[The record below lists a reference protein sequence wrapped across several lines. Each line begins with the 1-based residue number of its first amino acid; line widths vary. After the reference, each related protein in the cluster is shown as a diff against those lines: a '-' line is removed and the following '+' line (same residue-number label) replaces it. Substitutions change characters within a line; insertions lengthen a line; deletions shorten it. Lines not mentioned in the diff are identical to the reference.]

1 MVGRVQLDIRSTATR
16 SETIVVPAGSKSDVG
31 RVDWGARA
39 ATFRDLHGP
48 GKFLLL
54 GNAWDVG
61 SASILARIGYTAI
74 GTTSAGIAFSR
85 GAPDF
90 GLVSLSE
97 QISIVRQITSSVD
110 IPVTFD
116 LESASNLDGDE
127 LALLID
133 QVIDVGAV
141 GVNIEDSIAGEPLT
155 RIDTERQMQ
164 RLRTV
169 REAAAQRGSNLFVN
183 ARVDSFWLNPSAGE
197 AEFVDLTQRSLSYIE
212 AGADCIFAPGLIQ
225 RDFIHDFVCSV
236 PTPINLLL
244 MPGGPDLKELKDL
257 GVGRVSQ
264 GSSLV
269 RAAYSEFYFAAQELF
284 EGVSVG
290 SKERQP
296 PLSYTQMNRLFIEA
310 STRQSQGHPLESD
323 ISKIYPG
330 DPP

>member
-1 MVGRVQLDIRSTATR
+1 M
-16 SETIVVPAGSKSDVG
+16 
-31 RVDWGARA
+31 
-39 ATFRDLHGP
+39 
-48 GKFLLL
+48 
-54 GNAWDVG
+54 G
-61 SASILARIGYTAI
+61 SASILARIGYTAV

-133 QVIDVGAV
+133 QVIEG
-141 GVNIEDSIAGEPLT
+141 SIAGELLS
-155 RIDTERQMQ
+155 RIDTERQIQ

-225 RDFIHDFVCSV
+225 RDFIHDFDRPLV
-236 PTPINLLL
+236 LLL
-244 MPGGPDLKELKDL
+244 
-257 GVGRVSQ
+257 GR
-264 GSSLV
+264 
-269 RAAYSEFYFAAQELF
+269 YF
-284 EGVSVG
+284 
-290 SKERQP
+290 
-296 PLSYTQMNRLFIEA
+296 
-310 STRQSQGHPLESD
+310 
-323 ISKIYPG
+323 
-330 DPP
+330 